1 VGVISMIGVLF
12 MVGVMLVPSPGTL
25 RRRIKIFEQMM
36 HAMGLGSGQKEDEKG
51 NAADGAGRA
60 EVGFDVFHGFGLFI
74 SCAGLGREKDLS
86 PISILCQQE
95 SFTAQLGFS

>member
-1 VGVISMIGVLF
+1 MIGVLC